1 MWVFFAV
8 LTVLFWG
15 TSDVM
20 FKNVSD
26 RGEAD
31 ELILIA
37 MNGTVYGVACLVYW
51 VLTGTVFSFASL
63 VKYIPIAAIY
73 IGSMLFYYKMLPHI
87 KISLASPIANS
98 SCVVTTML
106 CVLVLGQSV
115 SPLQAGAIAL
125 IVLSIIILSLD
136 REPQQ
141 PAGLTARDYAVG
153 IGCALIYFVLDG
165 VGSFMDDNILDATL
179 TAEDVIIAYGLCYL
193 LVGVIAMFAAARKSA
208 AAGRKLDFSFAL
220 RPRTLLGCLVET
232 AGQFTYVYCYAAGD
246 AALASPFIASF
257 SAVSILLSRIFLKEK
272 LTAKQAILVLAM
284 LAGMF
289 ILAIE

>member
-1 MWVFFAV
+1 MWVVFAV

-15 TSDVM
+15 TSDVL

-31 ELILIA
+31 ELILLA
-37 MNGTVYGVACLVYW
+37 MNGTVYGVSCLVYW
-51 VLTGTVFSFASL
+51 AATGTAFSFASL
-63 VKYIPIAAIY
+63 VKYIPIAAVY

-98 SCVVTTML
+98 SCVVTTLL
-106 CVLVLGQSV
+106 CILVLKQSV
-115 SPLQAGAIAL
+115 SALQAGAIVL
-125 IVLSIIILSLD
+125 IVAAIILLSLD
-136 REPQQ
+136 KEPKQ
-141 PAGLTARDYAVG
+141 PAGLTARDYAIG
-153 IGCALIYFVLDG
+153 LGCALVYFVLDG
-165 VGSFMDDNILDATL
+165 VGSFMDDNILDAAL
-179 TAEDVIIAYGLCYL
+179 SAGDVIIAYGLCYL
-193 LVGVIAMFAAARKSA
+193 LVGVCALFAAAKKNA
-208 AAGRKLDFSFAL
+208 ATGRKLDFGFAV
-220 RPRTLLGCLVET
+220 RPRILAGCLIET

-246 AALASPFIASF
+246 AALASPFFASF

-272 LTAKQAILVLAM
+272 LTAKQAILVLSM

>member
-1 MWVFFAV
+1 MWVLFAV

-15 TSDVM
+15 TSDVL

-26 RGEAD
+26 TGQAD
-31 ELILIA
+31 ELILLA
-37 MNGTVYGVACLVYW
+37 MNGTVYGAACLIYW
-51 VLTGTVFSFASL
+51 AILGWSFSWASL
-63 VKYIPIAAIY
+63 VKYLPIAAIY

-98 SCVVTTML
+98 SCVVTTLL
-106 CVLVLGQSV
+106 CIFVLKQPVGIW
-115 SPLQAGAIAL
+115 QAGAIVL
-125 IVLSIIILSLD
+125 IVAAIIILSLD
-136 REPQQ
+136 REPRR
-141 PAGLTARDYAVG
+141 PAAGLTARDYV
-153 IGCALIYFVLDG
+153 IGLSCALVYFVLDG
-165 VGSFMDDNILDATL
+165 VGSFLDDNILDATL

-193 LVGVIAMFAAARKSA
+193 LVGVIALFAAAKKP
-208 AAGRKLDFSFAL
+208 GGKKPDFSFVT
-220 RPRTLLGCLVET
+220 RPRILCGCLVET

-272 LTAKQAILVLAM
+272 LSLKQAVLVCMM